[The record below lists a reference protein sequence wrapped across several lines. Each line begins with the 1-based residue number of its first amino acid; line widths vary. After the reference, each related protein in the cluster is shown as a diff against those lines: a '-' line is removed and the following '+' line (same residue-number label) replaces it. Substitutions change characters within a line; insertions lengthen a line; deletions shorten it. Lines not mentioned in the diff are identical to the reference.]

1 MSIFISSY
9 PYVFERH
16 IRIFDFFKKQDDLVF
31 ILPRTWKSKGGKL
44 IDRPVQKP
52 YGTLIATPAYFWH
65 SRYPLIRGQLKGWMP
80 ATGEI
85 LRKHAKPGDV
95 LLTSIEPNMLVTY
108 LNARLARRLGLKH
121 VFITWQNIRF
131 RKLISWLI
139 RQTVRLSAGVMFGTE
154 KARET
159 FLPYLEP
166 HLKTAVIPQSGV
178 DTELFAPMKKPHDG
192 IVFLFGAVFDE
203 RKGVMTTIEAFRMVH
218 TQEPTAR
225 LVMIGIGKLWDAA
238 QARVRALK
246 LESAVTFI
254 SWLPNEK
261 LPDMFASADVFV
273 HPSEP
278 YRDWEEQYG
287 WTMLQASSSGLPVIA
302 TRIGSIPEAVLDGT
316 TGILVSPKNPEELSV
331 AMLKLVRDPELR
343 KRMGQA
349 GRAYMLERFSHATV
363 AQHMEDFLR
372 SL

>member
-1 MSIFISSY
+1 
-9 PYVFERH
+9 
-16 IRIFDFFKKQDDLVF
+16 
-31 ILPRTWKSKGGKL
+31 
-44 IDRPVQKP
+44 
-52 YGTLIATPAYFWH
+52 
-65 SRYPLIRGQLKGWMP
+65 
-80 ATGEI
+80 
-85 LRKHAKPGDV
+85 
-95 LLTSIEPNMLVTY
+95 
-108 LNARLARRLGLKH
+108 
-121 VFITWQNIRF
+121 
-131 RKLISWLI
+131 
-139 RQTVRLSAGVMFGTE
+139 
-154 KARET
+154 
-159 FLPYLEP
+159 
-166 HLKTAVIPQSGV
+166 
-178 DTELFAPMKKPHDG
+178 
-192 IVFLFGAVFDE
+192 
-203 RKGVMTTIEAFRMVH
+203 MTTIEAFRMVH